1 MIDTRM
7 RVHHV
12 SAVFLVITAMVGTW
26 VWARSTATKE
36 PGTAAAATLS
46 VEAGRP
52 QATFAHGAVGLSL
65 EAHEL
70 DSGRIT
76 SSHSRLVRLM
86 RLLGPS
92 VLRIGGGSVD
102 LAWWTSSGEAA
113 PQWAKSTITPADLS
127 NLHGLL
133 KATGWRVLLGVNL
146 GHFEPARAAD
156 EARYAHRILGSELA
170 GIEIGNEPND
180 YGHNPP
186 GLRPPTYSLGEYLH
200 EADIYSQ
207 ALAAAVPGV
216 AIAGPALTKANAWLV
231 EMGAN
236 AHIFTTLTQH
246 YYPIKACGPVALPP
260 DLKPTASELLSPA
273 VRAEESQLLQVLA
286 SAGARVGRSTR
297 IGETNSVACPGDTDA
312 SPAFAGALWAF
323 DWSLRA
329 VSSGAEGVNFHGDLG
344 ICRVYTESPICASS
358 FKAARAGELLATP
371 EYYGLL
377 AARQLEDGRFLP
389 ARLTSR
395 SSLPEMTTWATV
407 NTQGT
412 IKIALENF
420 ASTGPAQP
428 VSVSTSG
435 YAASEQMLSASSI
448 EAGSRIALDGASV
461 TASGR
466 WRPRRAR
473 ALHAPHSA
481 RVLVS
486 SASIVILTLR
496 PRSLS
501 R

>member
-1 MIDTRM
+1 M

-12 SAVFLVITAMVGTW
+12 SAMFLVIAVAGTW
-26 VWARSTATKE
+26 VWARSTATKTQR
-36 PGTAAAATLS
+36 PPAAATLS

-52 QATFAHGAVGLSL
+52 QATFAPGAVGLSL

-102 LAWWTSSGEAA
+102 LAWWTSHSEAA
-113 PQWAKSTITPADLS
+113 PQWARSTITPVDLS
-127 NLHGLL
+127 NLRGLL

-146 GHFEPARAAD
+146 GHFEPVRAAD
-156 EARYAHRILGSELA
+156 EARYAQKILGSELA

-186 GLRPPTYSLGEYLH
+186 GLRPSTYSLGEYLH
-200 EADIYSQ
+200 EADVYSQ

-216 AIAGPALTKANAWLV
+216 ALDGPALTKANTWLA
-231 EMGAN
+231 EMGAS
-236 AHIFTTLTQH
+236 AQMFTSLTQH
-246 YYPIKACGPVALPP
+246 FYPIKACGPVAPQS
-260 DLKPTASELLSPA
+260 DLKPTAFELLSPA
-273 VRAEESQLLQVLA
+273 VRAEEDQLLQVLA
-286 SAGARVGRSTR
+286 DAGARVGRSTR
-297 IGETNSVACPGDTDA
+297 IGETNSVACPGNTDA

-323 DWSLRA
+323 DWALRA

-344 ICRVYTESPICASS
+344 ICQVYTESPICASS
-358 FKAARAGELLATP
+358 LKAARAGELLATP

-377 AARQLEDGRFLP
+377 AARQLEGGRFVP
-389 ARLTSR
+389 TRMTGG
-395 SSLPEMTTWATV
+395 SSLSNVTSWATV
-407 NTQGT
+407 NPQGT
-412 IKIALENF
+412 IKIALDYL
-420 ASTGPAQP
+420 ASSGPTQP
-428 VSVSTSG
+428 VSVSTTG
-435 YAASEQMLSASSI
+435 YEAFAQTLSAPSI

-466 WRPRRAR
+466 WLPRHAR

-486 SASIVILTLR
+486 PASIVILTLR